1 MFSREIHFPVNLI
14 PFSLKSAQASMLE
27 WFTGMKV
34 SVLLYRTRI
43 WDGLF
48 LLPFIAAFIAG
59 FSQGLD
65 LQQCWFFFSLLV
77 VLLLPCRV

>member
-1 MFSREIHFPVNLI
+1 
-14 PFSLKSAQASMLE
+14 MLE

-43 WDGLF
+43 WDSLF
-48 LLPFIAAFIAG
+48 LLPFIAA